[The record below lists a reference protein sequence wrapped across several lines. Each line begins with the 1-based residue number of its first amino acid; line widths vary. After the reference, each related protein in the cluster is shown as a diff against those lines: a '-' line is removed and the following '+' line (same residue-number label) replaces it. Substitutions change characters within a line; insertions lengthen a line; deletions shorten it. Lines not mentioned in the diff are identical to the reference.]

1 MKDEDL
7 QKLLEGLVAGS
18 VKIDDLADDE
28 FAAVLI
34 GLSRV
39 YFARVFNCVD
49 ARGKK
54 DLEWLM
60 LSDVFA
66 RANRMVSLNLN
77 AKSKEDAN
85 DDENP

>member
-7 QKLLEGLVAGS
+7 QKLIEGLFAGS

-28 FAAVLI
+28 FALVLM

-39 YFARVFNCVD
+39 YFARVLNCVD
-49 ARGKK
+49 AHGKN
-54 DLEWLM
+54 DHEWLM
-60 LSDVFA
+60 LSDVFT
-66 RANRMVSLNLN
+66 RANFLVSLHLN

-85 DDENP
+85 ANP